1 MSKDHWPEYY
11 DGKHGRYV
19 GKQAR
24 KFQTWSIAGF
34 LVAKMMLEDHSR
46 LCMISLEASREKI
59 HFVDVSVPLSFYF
72 SYLSVRFFI
81 STVVRILRF

>member
-19 GKQAR
+19 GKQACE
-24 KFQTWSIAGF
+24 FQTWSIAGF
-34 LVAKMMLEDHSR
+34 LVAKIMLEDHS
-46 LCMISLEASREKI
+46 LLGMISLEASSEKI
-59 HFVDVSVPLSFYF
+59 HFVDVLIPLSFYF
-72 SYLSVRFFI
+72 SYLCVRFFI